1 MTELDC
7 QETKRQVHEFLHN
20 ELNESE
26 IEDITAHLANCDS
39 CEADYDME
47 NLINGSIKEAC
58 DEAPPEE
65 LASRVLAEIR
75 RIQANGGT
83 HSI

>member
-1 MTELDC
+1 
-7 QETKRQVHEFLHN
+7 
-20 ELNESE
+20 
-26 IEDITAHLANCDS
+26 
-39 CEADYDME
+39 ME

-65 LASRVLAEIR
+65 LAQRVLAEIR